1 MKAREFDAR
10 RLPVKAFAKDAS
22 ELQGQ
27 WPLDGFERLRDVL
40 APTGETATAPVS
52 WSAQG
57 EERAVRGGAS
67 QTWLHLQARATLSL
81 VCQRCLQPSEH
92 VVELDRHF
100 RFARDEAEAARLD
113 DEIDDDVLVLARELD
128 LHELIED
135 ELLLDLPLVPRHA
148 DCSAPMPADGPAA
161 PAGAAGENPFAALAT
176 LRRPSG

>member
-10 RLPVKAFAKDAS
+10 RLPVKAFAKDAA

-27 WPLDGFERLRDVL
+27 WPLDSFERLRDVL
-40 APTGETATAPVS
+40 APAAGTATAQVN

-67 QTWLHLQARATLSL
+67 QTWLHLQARAPLWL

-92 VVELDRHF
+92 VVDLDCHF

-148 DCSAPMPADGPAA
+148 DCSAPMSAGGQPALEG
-161 PAGAAGENPFAALAT
+161 GAAENPFAALAA
-176 LRRPSG
+176 LRRSSG